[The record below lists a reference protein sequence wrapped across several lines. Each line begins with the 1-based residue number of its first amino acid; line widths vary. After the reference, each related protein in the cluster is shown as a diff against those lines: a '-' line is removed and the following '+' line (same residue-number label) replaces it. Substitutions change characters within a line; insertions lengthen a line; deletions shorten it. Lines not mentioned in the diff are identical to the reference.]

1 MTNKPLQ
8 YRQGDIWFEQISDFA
23 TRVKGTK
30 PYTSPILAYGEVT
43 GHCHKVNTSMDGV
56 QMFVDKDGDI
66 FIQTKADVSIGH
78 DEHGVIT
85 LPGPG
90 EYCISHQREY
100 DWATESVRKVAD

>member
-23 TRVKGTK
+23 SRTNGLKAYG
-30 PYTSPILAYGEVT
+30 SPILAYGEVT

-56 QMFVDKDGDI
+56 QMFVDKEGDI
-66 FIQTKADVSIGH
+66 FMQSGTDVAIDH
-78 DEHGVIT
+78 DEHGTIT
-85 LPGPG
+85 LPPG
-90 EYCISHQREY
+90 EYRISRQREY

>member
-23 TRVKGTK
+23 SRTNGLKR
-30 PYTSPILAYGEVT
+30 YESPILAYGEVT
-43 GHCHKVNTSMDGV
+43 GHCHKISTSMDGV

-78 DEHGVIT
+78 DEHGAIT

-90 EYCISHQREY
+90 EYCISRQREY